1 MLKGTIA
8 SSTSST
14 DLTSTPNL
22 IRHVAEIQAIL
33 NSDSNEHNIHSSI
46 FANNKT
52 RTYVSTPTASPAS
65 DSSSSPITVLLTN
78 ERDDGGDDISDIST
92 ENESHRVVQN
102 LMPSISRNPQVYSPN
117 YPQSKLSQ
125 FSRMIHHSRQE
136 SHSPIALKSIRTTL
150 WIDRTLFLV
159 GVIIPLS
166 LGIVLFLVHSFTDFI
181 SCQPVRVTSSVPNK
195 FVNQVCRTKLM
206 QVILQGVRDRDNED
220 RITGSLQ
227 HECFPIIL
235 ILIAILNWIP
245 HLCWHFI
252 VRHSIYCDASL
263 VASEL
268 RSFRKTAQRELLS
281 IASTISSIPLGSN
294 FMPITQEIRMKNFG
308 RPTPTQ
314 RRSGDELTITEPVS
328 NFQISHTKNT
338 ISPVDTGYES
348 EMDLPSAAVMHLPK
362 LRVSKDDHALNLF
375 ISGWQKTDFYF
386 RRFLAK
392 HAVLFLFNITTF
404 ILVLILSAVT
414 YGEPFSGNF
423 YCRPTEKSTTL
434 HVCLTST
441 AFALNM
447 TAFCLGALGLIG
459 FVCSAIFFHRNFLH
473 SRVYKESIVACG
485 TKSILQSDLAAC
497 LVTRRDENFFSDYI
511 RLLALARM
519 QLRGSLFVT
528 RREVFNLR
536 LSYLPGITKTD
547 FHFMNLLCKENTR
560 QFPDIMQLR
569 VWLLRYVFLCR
580 RLSPAMTNRAT
591 STPNNQMRNEDLSHR
606 LGFGKVRVNIDFC
619 DQYC

>member
-1 MLKGTIA
+1 MLKGAI
-8 SSTSST
+8 TSST
-14 DLTSTPNL
+14 TSAGLPSTPNL
-22 IRHVAEIQAIL
+22 IRHVTEIQAIL
-33 NSDSNEHNIHSSI
+33 NSDSRENDVHSSI

-52 RTYVSTPTASPAS
+52 QTYISTPTASPTS

-78 ERDDGGDDISDIST
+78 ERDDGADVISEISS
-92 ENESHRVVQN
+92 ENGGRRAVQN
-102 LMPSISRNPQVYSPN
+102 LMPSISRNPQGYSPN
-117 YPQSKLSQ
+117 YPQSKMSQ
-125 FSRMIHHSRQE
+125 LSRMAHHSRQE
-136 SHSPIALKSIRTTL
+136 SQSPILLKRIRTTL
-150 WIDRTLFLV
+150 WIDRALFLL

-166 LGIVLFLVHSFTDFI
+166 LGSIFFLVHSFTDFV
-181 SCQPVRVTSSVPNK
+181 SCQPARVTTGASNK

-206 QVILQGVRDRDNED
+206 QVILQGAKDKENED
-220 RITGSLQ
+220 RVTGSLQ

-245 HLCWHFI
+245 HLCWHLI
-252 VRHSIYCDASL
+252 IRHSIYCDASL

-268 RSFRKTAQRELLS
+268 RSFRKTAQRELIS
-281 IASTISSIPLGSN
+281 IASTISSMPLSSN
-294 FMPITQEIRMKNFG
+294 FMPIIQQVRTKNSG

-314 RRSGDELTITEPVS
+314 CRNGDELTITEPVG
-328 NFQISHTKNT
+328 NFQISHPKNT

-362 LRVSKDDHALNLF
+362 LRVSRDDHALNLF
-375 ISGWQKTDFYF
+375 ISGWQKTDFYV

-392 HAVLFLFNITTF
+392 HIVLFLFNITTF
-404 ILVLILSAVT
+404 TLVLILSAIT
-414 YGEPFSGNF
+414 NGEPFSGSF

-441 AFALNM
+441 TFALNM
-447 TAFCLGALGLIG
+447 TAFCLGALGLLG
-459 FVCSAIFFHRNFLH
+459 FVCSLIFFHRNFSH
-473 SRVYKESIVACG
+473 SRVYKESTIACG
-485 TKSILQSDLAAC
+485 TKSVLHSDLAAC
-497 LVTRRDENFFSDYI
+497 LLTRRDENFFSDYI

-536 LSYLPGITKTD
+536 LSYLPGITRTD
-547 FHFMNLLCKENTR
+547 FHFINLLCKENSR
-560 QFPDIMQLR
+560 QFPDVMQLR

-580 RLSPAMTNRAT
+580 RLSPAMYSRAT
-591 STPNNQMRNEDLSHR
+591 STPNNHIRNEDLSSR